1 MKLRNDELTRQ
12 DDELTVSDSP
22 KEVNQFRFGFWPEVA
37 GLVASGIIIW
47 IMQL

>member
-1 MKLRNDELTRQ
+1 MKMRKDELTRQ

-22 KEVNQFRFGFWPEVA
+22 KEVNQFRFGFWPEIL
-37 GLVASGIIIW
+37 GLVASGAIIW